1 MHPSIIAN
9 RAMKSDLKLQLQ
21 NDLKQQFSARRS
33 HLFSLTKEYRH
44 GYW

>member
-1 MHPSIIAN
+1 MRPSFIAN
-9 RAMKSDLKLQLQ
+9 RAVKSALKLQSQ
-21 NDLKQQFSARRS
+21 NDLTQQFSARRS